1 MKTTYI
7 KIGLLV
13 TALTIAYLIIRRTKN
28 GIKNIV
34 ADLPGGGY
42 GRRKLSDIKYVT
54 IHHTAGPSSQ
64 TPAEINANHRSN
76 KGWPRI
82 GYHYLI
88 YPVGTV
94 YQVNDLETISYHN
107 GVNNSES
114 VGVAFPGDF
123 STSSPTPAALR
134 SGRMVLSEIKRKTG
148 ADQAQGHK
156 DLKSTACPGGWDYK
170 GFVRSSVMRF
180 GVPPRSASTKS
191 FVNESQSD
199 N

>member
-13 TALTIAYLIIRRTKN
+13 TALTIAYLIIRRTKT

-42 GRRKLSDIKYVT
+42 ARRKLSDIKYVT
-54 IHHTAGPSSQ
+54 VHHTAGPSSQ
-64 TPAEINANHRSN
+64 TPAEINAYHRTN

-88 YPVGTV
+88 YPDGTV

-107 GVNNSES
+107 GVNNGQA
-114 VGVAFPGDF
+114 VGVSFVGDF
-123 STSSPTPAALR
+123 STSSPTPAALKA
-134 SGRMVLSEIKRKTG
+134 GRMVLSEIKRKTG

-170 GFVRSSVMRF
+170 AFIRSSVMRF

-191 FVNESQSD
+191 LVDESTSD